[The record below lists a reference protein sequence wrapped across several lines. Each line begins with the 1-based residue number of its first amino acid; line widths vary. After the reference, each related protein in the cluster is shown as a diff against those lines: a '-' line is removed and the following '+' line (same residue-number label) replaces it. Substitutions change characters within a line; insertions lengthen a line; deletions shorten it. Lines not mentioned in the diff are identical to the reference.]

1 MAEDSPKK
9 TPPTSAP
16 RLSPPPSSVPPVT
29 AGPRHRAEPPAGR
42 APQPPAIDMSAFE
55 EMFAGPCAPARV
67 PGVAGRSGRAEPRT
81 PVGRPLPGVEWAVQ
95 WADGR
100 LTPVHSEDA
109 ARFVADRYPGCRVAC
124 RIVGPW
130 RSASS
135 GS

>member
-16 RLSPPPSSVPPVT
+16 RLSPPPAQAAPIT
-29 AGPRHRAEPPAGR
+29 AGPRHRAEPAPVPA
-42 APQPPAIDMSAFE
+42 PKPPEIDMSAFE
-55 EMFAGPCAPARV
+55 EMFAGPSAPEREQGAV
-67 PGVAGRSGRAEPRT
+67 GQSGRPEPRT
-81 PVGRPLPGVEWAVQ
+81 PAGRPLPGVEWAVQ

-130 RSASS
+130 RSASP
-135 GS
+135 GN